1 MATIRDLLKAG
12 FVNNGTE
19 LVWMRKKSKET
30 HTAVIDA
37 KGFIVTGDGKI
48 HKTPSGAA
56 KHLNGNKPIDG
67 WNAWKLKTTNEP
79 LSNLRNKLI

>member
-1 MATIRDLLKAG
+1 MED
-12 FVNNGTE
+12 N
-19 LVWMRKKSKET
+19 KKLP
-30 HTAVIDA
+30 
-37 KGFIVTGDGKI
+37 
-48 HKTPSGAA
+48 KTPQIFFCKKCNYECRHNGDWNKHIRTA